1 MKKRILLGL
10 AAFALF
16 AGSLAFSLNAANPI
30 SVHADGET
38 SEPISSESLNQSD
51 EEKTGVVVQV
61 HDWYENKVVPILGG
75 VSVATVVGIAVSIIT
90 AITKAKGDKTNR
102 SIITAQDAKILE
114 LNGIVENLKVELEKS
129 HEFEAKMLE
138 NYQNT
143 LSQTTVTMEQV
154 SQYAKTTAELVA
166 TQNGK
171 IEKVE
176 RMKDVIDASVELTAK
191 SFALSDV
198 AVKSGIA
205 KDAQRLVEALRG
217 GNSDGGKN

>member
-10 AAFALF
+10 AAFTLF
-16 AGSLAFSLNAANPI
+16 AGSLAFSLNAAQPI
-30 SVHADGET
+30 AVHAEGET
-38 SEPISSESLNQSD
+38 SEAISSESLNKSD

-75 VSVATVVGIAVSIIT
+75 VSVATVIGIAVSIVT
-90 AITKAKGDKTNR
+90 AITKAKGDKSNR
-102 SIITAQDAKILE
+102 LLIVAQDAKIVE
-114 LNGIVENLKVELEKS
+114 LNGIVENLKAELAKS

-138 NYQNT
+138 DYQNT
-143 LSQTTVTMEQV
+143 LSQTSVTMEQV

-166 TQNGK
+166 AQNGK
-171 IEKVE
+171 IENVE

-191 SFALSDV
+191 SFALSEV

-205 KDAQRLVEALRG
+205 KDAQHLVEALRG

>member
-30 SVHADGET
+30 CVHAEGET

-90 AITKAKGDKTNR
+90 AITKAKGDKTN
-102 SIITAQDAKILE
+102 SKIIKDQDQKIEALE
-114 LNGIVENLKVELEKS
+114 QQVEALKRENKEMKEHQKL
-129 HEFEAKMLE
+129 MLE
-138 NYQNT
+138 QF
-143 LSQTTVTMEQV
+143 TVTLNETSTKMNQV
-154 SQYAKTTAELVA
+154 ANYAKTTAEMVVA
-166 TQNGK
+166 QNGK
-171 IEKVE
+171 IDRVTK
-176 RMKDVIDASVELTAK
+176 MKDAIEASCDLTAK
-191 SFALSDV
+191 TIALSDV

-205 KDAQRLVEALRG
+205 KDAQKLVASLKGVSRNDQQE
-217 GNSDGGKN
+217 